1 MEKVQNHRRRP
12 DVVKILNPQGQ
23 ELSKEEIDD
32 EYERL
37 RGEVHKIES
46 EISDIE
52 QQSDN
57 KIRVEDLNAAL
68 KKLGVTK
75 KRAELEAM
83 IWEVDENLDECV
95 DWEEFKLMY
104 ERNMTD
110 KTGLE
115 PFQLFNVVQ
124 FMMYDKDNSGE
135 VSIDETM
142 TMLYQRYGKERLE
155 SELQKLFGKDLKTQD
170 GDGELSF
177 QEYLKVVEK
186 RLPQETKKKSPKGK
200 KGRGR
205 RRK

>member
-1 MEKVQNHRRRP
+1 
-12 DVVKILNPQGQ
+12 
-23 ELSKEEIDD
+23 
-32 EYERL
+32 
-37 RGEVHKIES
+37 
-46 EISDIE
+46 
-52 QQSDN
+52 
-57 KIRVEDLNAAL
+57 
-68 KKLGVTK
+68 
-75 KRAELEAM
+75 
-83 IWEVDENLDECV
+83 
-95 DWEEFKLMY
+95 
-104 ERNMTD
+104 
-110 KTGLE
+110 
-115 PFQLFNVVQ
+115 
-124 FMMYDKDNSGE
+124 MYDKDNSGE